1 MVSKYT
7 AFHTYM
13 TSQGTSI
20 KDANKSTTIRM
31 LNDSFVDNPFYQS
44 LPING
49 TNVDCIVEKMENYFN
64 KKLLFKS
71 TNTNEIGEL
80 VTLDNLYWLIID
92 YQNNGVMPKAI
103 IHQCNHQLKWL
114 NSNGDIKSAYGVV
127 SNKSDIDAID
137 EKRYINLPSGELKM
151 TIANNADTLLI
162 IRDKR
167 FIINGSAWR
176 CNFNDYTTKPGLCVL
191 NLVEDVINDNDNL
204 ILGIADY
211 YNQHSYA
218 LSVLNGDI
226 TLVKGSTAQINCVL
240 TDNDIVVTNPTLI
253 YTSDDTDCCIV
264 SNTGL
269 ITALEIGTTTID
281 VSYGEVNSIINITVQ
296 EVPVADNYTL
306 KIKGDNTIKINQS
319 KNYIVQMY
327 NNGVLIDELPC
338 TWNINNTN
346 CTITSSD
353 DSSCII
359 KAGSIGGLSS
369 ILSVTLDNS
378 PLVTASQTISITGLW

>member
-1 MVSKYT
+1 MTSKYT

-13 TSQGTSI
+13 GSQGISI
-20 KDANKSTTIRM
+20 QDANKSTTIKM
-31 LNDSFVDNPFYQS
+31 INNSFVDNPFYQS
-44 LPING
+44 LLINN
-49 TNVDCIVEKMENYFN
+49 TNIDCIVEKMNNCFN

-71 TNTNEIGEL
+71 TNTNKIGDI

-92 YQNNGVMPKAI
+92 YQNNGIMPKAI

-127 SNKSDIDAID
+127 SNKSSIDSID
-137 EKRYINLPSGELKM
+137 EDKYIMLPSGQFKIILQDN
-151 TIANNADTLLI
+151 IDTRLI
-162 IRDKR
+162 TRDKR
-167 FIINGSAWR
+167 FIINSNAWK
-176 CNFNDYTTKPGLCVL
+176 CNFNDYTTMPGLCVL
-191 NLVEDVINDNDNL
+191 SLTEDTVSNNDDL
-204 ILGIADY
+204 DEGIADY

-226 TLVKGSTAQINCVL
+226 TLIKGSTAQINCVL
-240 TDNDIVVTNPTLI
+240 TDNNIVVINPTLT
-253 YTSDDTDCCIV
+253 YTSDDIDCCTV
-264 SNTGL
+264 SNIGL

-281 VSYGEVNSIINITVQ
+281 VSYGEVNSTINITVQ
-296 EVPVADNYTL
+296 EAQVADNYTL
-306 KIKGDNTIKINQS
+306 EIKGDNTIKINQS

-338 TWNINNTN
+338 TWSLNNTD
-346 CTITSSD
+346 CIITSSD

-359 KAGSIGGLSS
+359 KAGSIGGLFS
-369 ILSVTLDNS
+369 ILSVTLDNF